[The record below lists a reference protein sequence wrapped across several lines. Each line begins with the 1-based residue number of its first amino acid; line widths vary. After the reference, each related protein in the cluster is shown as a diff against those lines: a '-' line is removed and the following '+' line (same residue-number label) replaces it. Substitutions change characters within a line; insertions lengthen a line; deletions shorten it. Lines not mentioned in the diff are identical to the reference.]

1 MSGGPRR
8 RFGNFEVDL
17 SWGKLYRD
25 GRPIRI
31 EPQPIRVLAALL
43 ERAGEIVSRD
53 ELKSRIWDHATFVEF
68 DQGLNYC
75 IRQIRVALGDDASK
89 PVYLETIKGR
99 GYRFLARVETETD
112 SAPGQQAPT
121 TNQPSVPLSRW
132 PAMLEPLLGRE
143 RDLAR
148 VEALLDEHP
157 IVTLTGPGGV
167 GKTRLALEIGRH
179 HLGKTGEG
187 AYWIDLTRATQDDDV
202 VPLCA
207 EVLGLAD
214 TGTRPLLTRVL
225 EWLRDREALLILDNF
240 EHVLTAAP
248 LLPE

>member
-17 SWGKLYRD
+17 SWGRLYRD

-53 ELKSRIWDHATFVEF
+53 ELKSRIWDDATCVEC

-89 PVYLETIKGR
+89 PVYLETIKGH
-99 GYRFLARVETETD
+99 GYRFLAPVETGSD
-112 SAPGQQAPT
+112 SSSGQPAPT
-121 TNQPSVPLSRW
+121 TSEPSIPLSRW
-132 PAMLEPLLGRE
+132 PAMLDPLLGRE
-143 RDLAR
+143 KDLAR
-148 VEALLDEHP
+148 VEVLLGKHS
-157 IVTLTGPGGV
+157 IITLTGPGGV

-179 HLGKTGEG
+179 HKGKTGDG
-187 AYWIDLTRATQDDDV
+187 AYWIDLTRATQEDDV
-202 VPLCA
+202 LALCA
-207 EVLGLAD
+207 EVLGVAD
-214 TGTRPLLTRVL
+214 TGARPLLTRVL
-225 EWLRDREALLILDNF
+225 EWLADHESLLIF
-240 EHVLTAAP
+240 
-248 LLPE
+248 